1 MRKQWISASIVLA
14 FAASVFLAAQ
24 TSPSRPSDVIKTSGG
39 DLKITPIQHASL
51 MLEFGGKVIHI
62 DPVGQGADYTG
73 LPQADLILITDVHPD
88 HQDRAMIDKLKKAG
102 TVVVAP
108 AASKQAIAE
117 AQTIANGEKKTFAG
131 IAMEAVAMY
140 NIERGPQPGMKFHDK
155 GRGNGYILTLGD
167 KRLYLSGD
175 TECTPEMKAVQNID
189 IAFICMNLPYTM
201 TPGEAADCAKSFKPK
216 IVYPN
221 HFRGSDPQEFA
232 TALKGTAGV
241 EVRVRKWYPQ

>member
-1 MRKQWISASIVLA
+1 
-14 FAASVFLAAQ
+14 
-24 TSPSRPSDVIKTSGG
+24 
-39 DLKITPIQHASL
+39 
-51 MLEFGGKVIHI
+51 
-62 DPVGQGADYTG
+62 
-73 LPQADLILITDVHPD
+73 
-88 HQDRAMIDKLKKAG
+88 MIDKLKKAG

-131 IAMEAVAMY
+131 IPMEAVAMY
-140 NIERGPQPGMKFHDK
+140 NLTRGPQPGMKFHDK

-221 HFRGSDPQEFA
+221 HF
-232 TALKGTAGV
+232 
-241 EVRVRKWYPQ
+241 

>member
-1 MRKQWISASIVLA
+1 MRNKWISASIVLA

-102 TVVVAP
+102 TVVLAP
-108 AASKQAIAE
+108 AAVQKTIAE
-117 AQTIANGEKKTFAG
+117 AQTVAPGEKKSVAG
-131 IAMEAVAMY
+131 IEIEAVAM
-140 NIERGPQPGMKFHDK
+140 
-155 GRGNGYILTLGD
+155 
-167 KRLYLSGD
+167 
-175 TECTPEMKAVQNID
+175 
-189 IAFICMNLPYTM
+189 
-201 TPGEAADCAKSFKPK
+201 
-216 IVYPN
+216 
-221 HFRGSDPQEFA
+221 
-232 TALKGTAGV
+232 
-241 EVRVRKWYPQ
+241 